1 MEWNVNL
8 SQLTTA
14 LFSSWATGHYWAS
27 AFFSPEQ
34 TNLSCRLDQKYAESW
49 PSFWVL
55 SQLTADCTYSTSTST
70 CTGARNWHISTYT
83 IVLELLNLS
92 ASFLCGCESTL
103 CLPNRNCDQPKDL
116 QHVIPLWPSQVRR
129 GTHSPY
135 ARGAVKSAD
144 LRSARRKWESGR
156 LPRQRSAGGTVL
168 FVELFFNP
176 SVKWG
181 AVVL

>member
-1 MEWNVNL
+1 MGYRSL
-8 SQLTTA
+8 L
-14 LFSSWATGHYWAS
+14 GKCI
-27 AFFSPEQ
+27 FSPKQ

-55 SQLTADCTYSTSTST
+55 SQLMADCTHSTSTST
-70 CTGARNWHISTYT
+70 CAGARNWHISTYT
-83 IVLELLNLS
+83 AVLELLNLS
-92 ASFLCGCESTL
+92 ASFVRACESTL

-116 QHVIPLWPSQVRR
+116 QPVIPLWPSQVRR

-135 ARGAVKSAD
+135 ARGVVKSAD

-156 LPRQRSAGGTVL
+156 LPRQRSTGGTVL